1 MRKSA
6 VTPPIDRARLRKLL
20 GMLGS
25 DHDGEVLSAAR
36 RVVELIDAS
45 KTSWEVILPDLEA
58 ELPGGLGRHAAADR
72 DMIDALLASTKVSD
86 VLKIRLKSMRASLR
100 TGRLGDQDR
109 LYLRIL
115 HRKAVIDGVVVE
127 A

>member
-1 MRKSA
+1 
-6 VTPPIDRARLRKLL
+6 
-20 GMLGS
+20 
-25 DHDGEVLSAAR
+25 
-36 RVVELIDAS
+36 
-45 KTSWEVILPDLEA
+45 
-58 ELPGGLGRHAAADR
+58 
-72 DMIDALLASTKVSD
+72 MIDALLASTKVSD

>member
-45 KTSWEVILPDLEA
+45 KTSWEAILPDLEA
-58 ELPGGLGRHAAADR
+58 DLPGGLGRLAAADG